1 MCYFALALPLLKSL
15 NKYLV
20 LQVFIMMM
28 LQCHLA
34 AFTEHHC
41 EAIYWVF
48 GFVSVIRL
56 DVSYS

>member
-1 MCYFALALPLLKSL
+1 MCYFALAFPLLEYR

-34 AFTEHHC
+34 AFTERHC
-41 EAIYWVF
+41 EVICWMFVF
-48 GFVSVIRL
+48 FLVIR
-56 DVSYS
+56 VVVNYS